1 VTVERVAHALA
12 CCGELQLAE
21 FRPWAEAHAGTL
33 SRNPHWKLMIWRDRR
48 PISTI
53 GEQSSPAPAGV
64 PARQAG
70 VPAPRLPAAT
80 LAGLILL
87 CAACGTRG
95 VRAHIDEP
103 FPAKLSGWRLFTGE
117 AAALKP
123 NAGVVPYDLNTPLF
137 SDYAT
142 KYRFVWMP
150 AGTAATYNDTDAF
163 EFPVGTIFAK
173 TFAFPDTDHGGK
185 QRIIETR
192 LLVHA
197 NSGWVGLPYVWNA
210 EQTEATLDVA
220 ADPTVVHWVHPS
232 GVRYAI
238 DYVIPNTNQC
248 KGCHDKSKIMTPIG
262 PKARNLNK
270 DFNYPEGRANQLA
283 YWTKVG
289 YLKGAPAPEA
299 APKLAVWDDP
309 SSGTLDTRARAYLEM
324 NCGHCHNPQGPAN
337 TTGLYLTAAQ
347 TDPMRL
353 GLCKVPVSAGQGSGD
368 LLFDVVQGK
377 PEESILVHRMESNTP
392 KVMMPELGRTV
403 VHQEGV
409 ALIRQWVASLQ
420 GSCSAAQPG
429 RL

>member
-1 VTVERVAHALA
+1 MTPVRRTYGPRESPTRLLAAAL
-12 CCGELQLAE
+12 
-21 FRPWAEAHAGTL
+21 
-33 SRNPHWKLMIWRDRR
+33 
-48 PISTI
+48 
-53 GEQSSPAPAGV
+53 
-64 PARQAG
+64 
-70 VPAPRLPAAT
+70 
-80 LAGLILL
+80 GLLNL
-87 CAACGTRG
+87 FYAACGTRA
-95 VRAHIDEP
+95 VRAHVDEP
-103 FPAKLSGWRLFTGE
+103 FPAKLSAWRLFTGE
-117 AAALKP
+117 PAALQP

-150 AGTAATYNDTDAF
+150 PGTWATYNGGEVF

-173 TFAFPDTDHGGK
+173 TFAYPGAGHGGK

-192 LLVHA
+192 LLVRA
-197 NSGWVGLPYVWNA
+197 KSGWVGLPYVWNA
-210 EQTEATLDVA
+210 AQTEATLDVA

-232 GVRYAI
+232 GQPYTI

-248 KGCHDKSKIMTPIG
+248 KGCHDKSKVMTPIG

-270 DFNYPEGRANQLA
+270 DFTYPEGRANQLA
-283 YWTKVG
+283 YWTKIG
-289 YLKGAPAPEA
+289 YLRGAPAPEA
-299 APKLAVWDDP
+299 TPKLAVWDDP
-309 SSGTLDTRARAYLEM
+309 SSGTLDARARAYLEM
-324 NCGHCHNPQGPAN
+324 NCGHCHNPHGPAN

-403 VHQEGV
+403 VHQEGLT
-409 ALIRQWVASLQ
+409 LIRQWIASLQ
-420 GSCSAAQPG
+420 GSCTAKSG
-429 RL
+429 SL

>member
-1 VTVERVAHALA
+1 LRRHERARGRAGEGTIVAL
-12 CCGELQLAE
+12 LL
-21 FRPWAEAHAGTL
+21 
-33 SRNPHWKLMIWRDRR
+33 
-48 PISTI
+48 
-53 GEQSSPAPAGV
+53 
-64 PARQAG
+64 
-70 VPAPRLPAAT
+70 
-80 LAGLILL
+80 LL
-87 CAACGTRG
+87 CAGCGHRA
-95 VRAHIDEP
+95 VRAHLDEP
-103 FPAKLSGWRLFTGE
+103 FPAKLSQWRLFTGDP
-117 AAALKP
+117 AALKP

-150 AGTAATYNDTDAF
+150 AGTSATYQADDTF

-173 TFAFPDTDHGGK
+173 TFAFPDADHGGR

-197 NSGWVGLPYVWNA
+197 KSGWVGLPYVWNA
-210 EQTEATLDVA
+210 AQTEATLEVA
-220 ADPTVVHWVHPS
+220 ADPLVVHWVHPS

-248 KGCHDKSKIMTPIG
+248 KGCHDKSKVMVPIG

-270 DFNYPEGRANQLA
+270 DFSYAEGRANQIA

-289 YLKGAPAPEA
+289 YLKGAPAPEQ
-299 APKLAVWDDP
+299 APRLAVWDDP
-309 SSGTLDTRARAYLEM
+309 SSGTLDARARAYMEM

-347 TDPMRL
+347 ADPMRL

-368 LLFDVVQGK
+368 LLFDVVQGR
-377 PEESILVHRMESNTP
+377 PEESILVHRMESTTP
-392 KVMMPELGRTV
+392 KIMMPELGRTM

-409 ALIRQWVASLQ
+409 ALIREWIASMR
-420 GSCSAAQPG
+420 GSCSAAKPG
-429 RL
+429 SS